1 MQGRSPLYF
10 KGLIIIGV
18 PLLFEIV
25 IFSSLLFLQA
35 NYIQTIKLVTQT
47 KQAVSYAGELGR
59 LAFTYITNKMSVS
72 FQIEEQNWTNFSERK
87 NEIKKIAGWLNDYTL
102 DDKVQRRKILPI
114 IRAIDDLV
122 KEADTLNSEGG
133 GDHSPVPNAMLGGKI
148 KVIKSLSRQVLDV
161 TDGLREF
168 RKTQLK
174 IAESALAHS
183 TMLNKLI
190 TTTIAIAFAGNLLI
204 AALLLRFFMS
214 SIYRKL
220 QKLIDNMNRFSRR
233 QALSEPIQGN
243 DEIAGLDLLFHKM
256 YSDLNAAQE
265 SKQNY
270 IELLRTRFE
279 QPIAASK
286 EFLTSVKV
294 DTTLAPEATRG
305 AERSERNLERLLKLI
320 DELLLLEQKAHA
332 EKNIDLKVSE
342 VELSDLLK
350 RSMEAVSDFA
360 EKGYVKLEL
369 DAPSR
374 LIEADGD
381 RVIQVIV
388 NLLSNAIK
396 FSPKNSTVKIHAHD
410 SSDGIQIQIIDQGR
424 GVPLDKKKKIFERFG
439 QSESSDASE
448 KGGTG
453 LGLPICKDIIEAHGG
468 SLGVDSV
475 EGAGSTF
482 WVKLPKSKVKA

>member
-10 KGLIIIGV
+10 KGLVIIGV

-72 FQIEEQNWTNFSERK
+72 FQIEERNWTNFSERK
-87 NEIKKIAGWLNDYTL
+87 NDIKTISGWLNDYTL
-102 DDKVQRRKILPI
+102 EDKAQRRKILPI

-122 KEADTLNSEGG
+122 QEADTLNSEGG
-133 GDHSPVPNAMLGGKI
+133 GDHSAVPNAMLGGKI
-148 KVIKSLSRQVLDV
+148 KVVKSLSRQVLDI
-161 TDGLREF
+161 TDGLHEF

-174 IAESALAHS
+174 IAENALAHS
-183 TMLNKLI
+183 STVNQLI
-190 TTTIAIAFAGNLLI
+190 TTTIAIAFIGNLLI
-204 AALLLRFFMS
+204 AGLLLRFFMS
-214 SIYRKL
+214 SIYQKL
-220 QKLIDNMNRFSRR
+220 QKLIDNMNRFARG
-233 QALSEPIQGN
+233 QALSEPIHGN

-256 YSDLNAAQE
+256 YADLNAAQKT
-265 SKQNY
+265 KQNY
-270 IELLRTRFE
+270 IELLRSRFE

-286 EFLTSVKV
+286 EFLSSVKV
-294 DTTLAPEATRG
+294 DTTLAPEATKG

-332 EKNIDLKVSE
+332 EKNIDLKLSE

-360 EKGYVKLEL
+360 EKGSVKLEL
-369 DAPSR
+369 NAQHK
-374 LIEADGD
+374 LLEADGD
-381 RVIQVIV
+381 RLIQVVV

-396 FSPKNSTVKIHAHD
+396 FSPKQSTVRIETQENHDGVEIKIV
-410 SSDGIQIQIIDQGR
+410 DQGR
-424 GVPLDKKKKIFERFG
+424 GVPLDKQKKIFERFG

-482 WVKLPKSKVKA
+482 WVKLPKSKVKV